1 MRHWLAIACL
11 LPLLVG
17 CNTVRPEPLPPYAL
31 SDADTETMLRGL
43 YSAVKDLDEPGLRNL
58 KAARNNGGEVYVCG
72 WMHSENKYYRA
83 SEQAYTG
90 TLSAGQS
97 GLIDAAADEGV
108 VQPLAIHLLRL
119 DLLGHGVHE
128 LVVLPE

>member
-31 SDADTETMLRGL
+31 SDADTAIVLRGL

-58 KAARNNGGEVYVCG
+58 KAVRNNGGEVYLCG
-72 WMHSENKYYRA
+72 WLSWRNGRGGRA
-83 SEQAYTG
+83 EQAFIG
-90 TLSAGQS
+90 TLSAGRFSPSRVAKDDYSTGEVLTECQER
-97 GLIDAAADEGV
+97 G
-108 VQPLAIHLLRL
+108 LAIS
-119 DLLGHGVHE
+119 
-128 LVVLPE
+128 